1 VRLPK
6 RRAAGLAVAVAGV
19 ALGPAGAAVA
29 PSLSGETLTASAF
42 LGVGVFDVDVDCR
55 PESTSTIDFHAEGV
69 AAGPYPGTFVEDG
82 RATQERVGL
91 GRPGFTGGRL
101 LSFVAGFTIFG
112 ADGSLVVGDKELDPA
127 TSEAFTGLGSEGNC
141 IGDQD
146 RHLADIR
153 ATAFYTATVQRPDG
167 TTYRDHGTTRVN
179 AQSNTQGFVPDTY
192 SFEETFVSLGILP
205 PLATP
210 GKVTGGGQAPS
221 AGGGS
226 LTFAV
231 VARSDAAGTDGGC
244 NVVEHETGT
253 HVKCLTVEQFAQTG
267 PHAIFSG
274 LAEVDGVR
282 TTYRIDV
289 ADLCESGAGCD
300 TFAIE
305 TDSGF
310 VGGGVLTAGNVQ
322 AHG

>member
-1 VRLPK
+1 VGLPK
-6 RRAAGLAVAVAGV
+6 GLAAGLAVAAAAI
-19 ALGPAGAAVA
+19 ALGPAGAAVT

-42 LGVGVFDVDVDCR
+42 LGVGVFDVAVDCR
-55 PESTSTIDFHAEGV
+55 PQSTSAIDFHAEGV

-82 RATQERVGL
+82 RATQEAVGL

-101 LSFVAGFTIFG
+101 LSFDAAFTIFG
-112 ADGSLVVGDKELDPA
+112 ADGSLVVGEKELDPA

-146 RHLADIR
+146 GHLADIR

-167 TTYRDHGTTRVN
+167 STYRDHGTSRVN

-192 SFEETFVSLGILP
+192 SFEETFASLGVLP

-210 GKVTGGGQAPS
+210 GHVTGGGQAP
-221 AGGGS
+221 AATGGS
-226 LTFAV
+226 LVFGI
-231 VARSDAAGTDGGC
+231 VARSDDSGADGRC
-244 NVVEHETGT
+244 NVVDSGADA
-253 HVKCLTVEQFAQTG
+253 HVRCLTVEQFAQTG
-267 PHAIFSG
+267 QHAIFSG

-322 AHG
+322 IHG

>member
-6 RRAAGLAVAVAGV
+6 GRAAGLAVAVAGI

-42 LGVGVFDVDVDCR
+42 LGVGIFDVVVDCH
-55 PESTSTIDFHAEGV
+55 PESTSTIDFHTEGV

-101 LSFVAGFTIFG
+101 LSFDAGFTIFG

-167 TTYRDHGTTRVN
+167 ATYRDHGTSRVN

-192 SFEETFVSLGILP
+192 SFEETFVSLGVLP

-210 GKVTGGGQAPS
+210 GHVTGGGQAPS
-221 AGGGS
+221 ATGG
-226 LTFAV
+226 LTFGI
-231 VARSDAAGTDGGC
+231 VARSDDSGADGRC
-244 NVVEHETGT
+244 NVVDAGSDTN
-253 HVKCLTVEQFAQTG
+253 VKCLTVEQFARTG
-267 PHAIFSG
+267 QHAILSG
-274 LAEVDGVR
+274 LAEVDGAR

-310 VGGGVLTAGNVQ
+310 VGGGVLTVGNVQ
-322 AHG
+322 VHD